1 MRLFT
6 PLFCVFV
13 AAPSV
18 LALEP
23 QEIIDTLN
31 NLRNQANAITPKL
44 EKLYDPKV
52 QSTLQ
57 DVWDSKAPL
66 DALTVDYIQFGDNVK
81 TTQGRILDQ
90 STAKALADAATQHS
104 EALSTMGVALARGL
118 FTYNEYSHY
127 LYEKGCN
134 DGVEIGVKAIAL
146 FSVLGV
152 KFPNVITTVVLEGL
166 LEVVCVPLQQ
176 LSAAECFVP
185 ILPPIGI

>member
-18 LALEP
+18 LAFEP

-57 DVWDSKAPL
+57 DVWVSGILRTADLLTKIYTGSQDSKAPL
-66 DALTVDYIQFGDNVK
+66 DALTADYIQFGDNVV
-81 TTQGRILDQ
+81 GPSSHCSCR
-90 STAKALADAATQHS
+90 SR
-104 EALSTMGVALARGL
+104 LS
-118 FTYNEYSHY
+118 
-127 LYEKGCN
+127 
-134 DGVEIGVKAIAL
+134 
-146 FSVLGV
+146 
-152 KFPNVITTVVLEGL
+152 
-166 LEVVCVPLQQ
+166 
-176 LSAAECFVP
+176 
-185 ILPPIGI
+185 